1 MKIFDIQNNVLNV
14 VEIIT
19 VQLQSNEA
27 ITVSLLSSNSTRE
40 TTTLDL
46 RAKGLRSPNQSI
58 ARIKKKGAII
68 TSTLRTITDEFGK
81 VHKGI
86 ACYKL
91 VGWK

>member
-40 TTTLDL
+40 TTSLDL
-46 RAKGLRSPNQSI
+46 RARGVRSPNQSI
-58 ARIKKKGAII
+58 ARIKQKGAII
-68 TSTLRTITDEFGK
+68 QSIRRTITDKLGN

-86 ACYKL
+86 ACYTL
-91 VGWK
+91 QGWK

>member
-27 ITVSLLSSNSTRE
+27 ITVSLLSSN
-40 TTTLDL
+40 TTSEITSLDL
-46 RAKGLRSPNQSI
+46 RAKGVKSPNQSI

-68 TSTLRTITDEFGK
+68 TSIRRTITDKFGK

-86 ACYKL
+86 ACYTL
-91 VGWK
+91 QGWK

>member
-1 MKIFDIQNNVLNV
+1 MKFFDIQNNVLNV

-27 ITVSLLSSNSTRE
+27 ITVSLLSSNPTRE
-40 TTTLDL
+40 ITSLDL
-46 RAKGLRSPNQSI
+46 RAKGVRSPNQSI
-58 ARIKKKGAII
+58 GRIKQKGAII
-68 TSTLRTITDEFGK
+68 KSTRRTITDENGK

-91 VGWK
+91 QGWK

>member
-1 MKIFDIQNNVLNV
+1 MKFFDIQNNVLNV

-27 ITVSLLSSNSTRE
+27 ITVSLLSSN
-40 TTTLDL
+40 TTSEITSLDL
-46 RAKGLRSPNQSI
+46 RAKGVKSPNQSI

-68 TSTLRTITDEFGK
+68 TSIRRTITNKFGK

-86 ACYKL
+86 ACYTL
-91 VGWK
+91 QGWK

>member
-1 MKIFDIQNNVLNV
+1 MNIFDLKNNVLTY
-14 VEIIT
+14 VEITT
-19 VQLQSNEA
+19 VKLQRSEA
-27 ITVSLLSSNSTRE
+27 ITVSLLSSDSNSE
-40 TTTLDL
+40 TTSLDL
-46 RAKGLRSPNQSI
+46 RAKGVKSPNQAI

-68 TSTLRTITDEFGK
+68 TSTLRTITDEFGN

>member
-1 MKIFDIQNNVLNV
+1 MQFFKIQDNVLNFI
-14 VEIIT
+14 ETIT
-19 VQLQSNEA
+19 VKLQRSEA
-27 ITVSLLSSNSTRE
+27 ITVSLLSSDSNSE
-40 TTTLDL
+40 TTSLDL
-46 RAKGLRSPNQSI
+46 RAKGVKSPNQAI

>member
-1 MKIFDIQNNVLNV
+1 VKIYDIQNSVLNV

-19 VQLQSNEA
+19 VQLQRNEA
-27 ITVSLLSSNSTRE
+27 ITVELLSSNYTRE

-46 RAKGLRSPNQSI
+46 RAKGVRSPNQSI
-58 ARIKKKGAII
+58 ARIKQKGAII
-68 TSTLRTITDEFGK
+68 KSTRRNITDKLGN

-86 ACYKL
+86 ACYTL

>member
-1 MKIFDIQNNVLNV
+1 MKFFDIQNNVLNV

-27 ITVSLLSSNSTRE
+27 ITVSLLSSNPTRE
-40 TTTLDL
+40 ITSLDL
-46 RAKGLRSPNQSI
+46 RAKGIRSPNQSI

-68 TSTLRTITDEFGK
+68 TSIRRTITDKFGK

-86 ACYKL
+86 ACYTL
-91 VGWK
+91 QGWK